1 MRPADPAEPMAE
13 ILLALCLAAILAPLG
28 VYPLVVLALGRLYP
42 VSPPPEA
49 AQRPRTTILIAFTG
63 SSDLLAR
70 KLANLVEVTGR
81 DPVFEVVLACD
92 GPVDPE
98 ALAGALAHTGDLAVS
113 TVSLDRPSGKAYAL
127 NRALQETSGEI
138 LVFTDLDA
146 ELGPGALDALLR
158 WFQDPRVGAVCGRR
172 TIRTSE
178 AIAHPGQRTYAD
190 LDSRIKLMENRLGA
204 ITSNDGKLYALRRDL
219 ARPIH
224 PAATDD
230 LYNLLSVVDQGYR
243 VLFEPA
249 AEARIPPP
257 AATIGH
263 DLARRR
269 RITVRSLAG
278 IMHRPRLLSSTR
290 FALFGP
296 RFLVNKLLR
305 RLLPFS
311 LTGCLAALGLLAVD
325 QLWAAATLLLLL
337 TGAIGIGAF
346 ALVDRIPLAAHLPEK
361 VHRLWA
367 SAFYAAL
374 GFFGMGLGVIDF
386 LRGRRISHWTP
397 RKLP

>member
-1 MRPADPAEPMAE
+1 MAE
-13 ILLALCLAAILAPLG
+13 TLLALCLAAILAPLAL
-28 VYPLVVLALGRLYP
+28 YPLAVLALGRLHP
-42 VSPPPEA
+42 VLQAPA
-49 AQRPRTTILIAFTG
+49 VAQHPRTTILIAFTG

-70 KLANLVEVTGR
+70 KLANLVEVTGS
-81 DPVFEVVLACD
+81 DPVFEVILACD
-92 GPVDPE
+92 GPADPE
-98 ALAGALAHTGDLAVS
+98 ALAGALVHCGDLPVS

-127 NRALQETSGEI
+127 NRALQDASGEI

-146 ELGPGALDALLR
+146 ELGHGALDALLR
-158 WFQDPRVGAVCGRR
+158 WFQDPTVGAVCGRR
-172 TIRTSE
+172 TIRTSK
-178 AIAHPGQRTYAD
+178 AVAHHGQRTYAD
-190 LDSRIKLMENRLGA
+190 RDSQIKLMENRLGA

-243 VLFEPA
+243 VLFDPT

-278 IMHRPRLLSSTR
+278 IMQRPRLLLTAR

-296 RFLVNKLLR
+296 RFVINKLLR

-311 LTGCLAALGLLAVD
+311 LVGCIAALGLLAPN
-325 QLWAAATLLLLL
+325 QLWAAAALLLLL
-337 TGAIGIGAF
+337 AGAIGIGAF
-346 ALVDRIPLAAHLPEK
+346 ALLDRIPLAARLPENLR
-361 VHRLWA
+361 RLWA
-367 SAFYAAL
+367 SVFYAAL
-374 GFFGMGLGVIDF
+374 GFLGMGLGVIDF

-397 RKLP
+397 RKRP